1 MSSPLRRAIICK
13 LTVTAKLFYSAKV
26 VCAYLETT
34 DPKVLKL
41 AKKELQPLLK
51 EGVLKLPE
59 HNQPKKSG

>member
-1 MSSPLRRAIICK
+1 MFHFNLTHTLIGDPLP
-13 LTVTAKLFYSAKV
+13 KLFYSAKV

-59 HNQPKKSG
+59 RYQPKKSG